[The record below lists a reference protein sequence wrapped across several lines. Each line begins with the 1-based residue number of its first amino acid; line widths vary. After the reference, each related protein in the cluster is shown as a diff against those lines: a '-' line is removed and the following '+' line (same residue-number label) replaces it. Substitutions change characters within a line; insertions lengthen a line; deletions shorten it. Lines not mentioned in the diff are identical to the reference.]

1 MAGWIETYRGMVTTW
16 HCDHQGHMNTVQ
28 YYAMF
33 DQAGWHMIQRS
44 GMRRERL
51 EAEHT
56 GFVDVRMELDFIGEM
71 MVNDPVLIESGI
83 EKIGTTSLTFRSRMT
98 NPSTGEVVARGR
110 CTSVCFDLAARAKR
124 PIPDDIRAGM
134 EALLVGESWGDG

>member
-28 YYAMF
+28 YYGMF

-44 GMRRERL
+44 GVRRERL
-51 EAEHT
+51 EAEGI

-71 MVNDPVLIESGI
+71 MVNDPVLIESGV
-83 EKIGTTSLTFRSRMT
+83 EKVGNTSLTLRSRMK
-98 NPSTGEVVARGR
+98 NAATGEIVSRAR
-110 CTSVCFDLAARAKR
+110 CTTVCFDLGKR
-124 PIPDDIRAGM
+124 EKKVLPDDIRAGLQ
-134 EALLVGESWGDG
+134 ALLVPDGD

>member
-28 YYAMF
+28 YYGMF

-44 GMRRERL
+44 GLRRERL
-51 EAEHT
+51 EAERT

-83 EKIGTTSLTFRSRMT
+83 EKVGNTSITFRSRMK
-98 NPSTGEVVARGR
+98 NAVTGEIVARGR
-110 CTSVCFDLAARAKR
+110 CTSVCFDLDKR
-124 PIPDDIRAGM
+124 EKKRIPDDVRAGF
-134 EALLVGESWGDG
+134 EALRVPDGE

>member
-1 MAGWIETYRGMVTTW
+1 MGGWIETYRGMVTAW

-44 GMRRERL
+44 GVRRERL
-51 EAEHT
+51 EAERL

-71 MVNDPVLIESGI
+71 MVNDPVLIECGVA
-83 EKIGTTSLTFRSRMT
+83 KIGNTSLTYVSRMM
-98 NPSTGEVVARGR
+98 NVATGEIVSRGR
-110 CTSVCFDLAARAKR
+110 CTTVCFDLAERVKKA
-124 PIPDDIRAGM
+124 IPDDIRAGL
-134 EALLVGESWGDG
+134 EALLVGEET